1 LAFASQAKELAMTHV
16 PMLAVFF
23 GPSGLY
29 SVSFC
34 RVRGSLIPSAPA
46 KTRYSAIVP
55 RRMLDAPSFGVFDDP
70 IETIS
75 EKQGNSQ
82 NGSVD
87 FSEGDEKKD

>member
-16 PMLAVFF
+16 PILAVFL

-34 RVRGSLIPSAPA
+34 RVPGSLILSAPA
-46 KTRYSAIVP
+46 KTRYSTIVP
-55 RRMLDAPSFGVFDDP
+55 RRMLDAPSFDVFDDP
-70 IETIS
+70 IETAS
-75 EKQGNSQ
+75 KKQGDSQ

-87 FSEGDEKKD
+87 FSEGEEKKG